1 MQWLN
6 VDGRARVGAGG
17 RVVTR
22 ASCRRA
28 IVQDE
33 IRDFVFCN
41 FVGCF
46 AILHRAEH
54 RGETEVTSSFHTIT
68 HSFELLI
75 AFAVHHRTL
84 KVCKVKLIQSSRKV
98 YNAPNV
104 IIMSSSG
111 GLNIIYSILTVLG
124 AVSAVIFCIAI
135 GWFLIWKLFL
145 SRFEFINEIVNSGA
159 DEEKSR
165 RAPSAGQEQVQ
176 LRRSSR

>member
-1 MQWLN
+1 M
-6 VDGRARVGAGG
+6 
-17 RVVTR
+17 
-22 ASCRRA
+22 
-28 IVQDE
+28 
-33 IRDFVFCN
+33 FCS

-46 AILHRAEH
+46 PVLHRVEH
-54 RGETEVTSSFHTIT
+54 RIWWWVVRWRDVIVTSSSPFHKTIT
-68 HSFELLI
+68 HHITLHFSFELLI

-84 KVCKVKLIQSSRKV
+84 KVCKVKLIQCSRKV
-98 YNAPNV
+98 YNAPNF

-111 GLNIIYSILTVLG
+111 GLNIFYSILTVLG

-145 SRFEFINEIVNSGA
+145 SRFEFIREIVSSGA